1 MYETSTPISPS
12 LGRVVPRIREA
23 EQFHIP
29 TLDGWRAIAV
39 SLVIAVHSNSM
50 LMNNGSAPARSLAL
64 FLTHSGYG
72 VDIFF
77 ALSGYLICTLLLYEK
92 RETGTISLSRFYV
105 RRAFRILPPMLL
117 YVFVIT
123 VLSLLAILP
132 RLDSGELSAA
142 VLFYRNYYSG
152 SWYTDHFWS
161 LSIEEHFYAVAP
173 VLLLL
178 FNSRQAM
185 RISFGLI
192 AVCVGVRVLEYSLD
206 LFPGTLIQFR
216 TENRCDG
223 LVWGAVLALALQNST
238 ARAWLQRRI
247 NAWTFFATITATII
261 LLVYFNSQPER
272 RTIVAAIMPIL
283 ICHTVLNPH
292 RLIGLILEFPLLKWI
307 GRVSYSLYIWQTLFL
322 VPGIRP
328 LGAIQTF
335 PLALICPIVCA
346 ILSYYFVERP
356 MIALGHRLTGS
367 LDLRPKSS
375 GMWAVGRT

>member
-1 MYETSTPISPS
+1 
-12 LGRVVPRIREA
+12 
-23 EQFHIP
+23 
-29 TLDGWRAIAV
+29 
-39 SLVIAVHSNSM
+39 
-50 LMNNGSAPARSLAL
+50 
-64 FLTHSGYG
+64 
-72 VDIFF
+72 
-77 ALSGYLICTLLLYEK
+77 
-92 RETGTISLSRFYV
+92 
-105 RRAFRILPPMLL
+105 
-117 YVFVIT
+117 
-123 VLSLLAILP
+123 
-132 RLDSGELSAA
+132 
-142 VLFYRNYYSG
+142 
-152 SWYTDHFWS
+152 
-161 LSIEEHFYAVAP
+161 
-173 VLLLL
+173 
-178 FNSRQAM
+178 M

-346 ILSYYFVERP
+346 ILSYYFVERVLTKDSP
-356 MIALGHRLTGS
+356 ENRSFFGEGVKVVVEVVVDPQRQIDHFDDLGDDLRAAAEPCEKVADVAVVLFDGDGQVFAGEELVIRDEAVITLPIIGDERLAFEADFVEELLACGVITATKNPGDGSPSNRVIGSPKPQFLSLFFTKCHISSRVTTTTSALVDGSGS
-367 LDLRPKSS
+367 LRASSRTQFRTATSLTPRMRAMEPKLTLP
-375 GMWAVGRT
+375 MA